1 MAENGGVDERRP
13 QVFVVSSQTLDVPTP
28 PHHVHEKLN
37 AHRFSLIYLLLGV
50 ALLGVFIEAGLI
62 FHLYSRLQ
70 SQVSPDNQPMEYKAD
85 KHSSQSG
92 SLDHNEIFPKNQDP
106 EAESKP
112 ATFLQYKKSSK
123 EQETEVLHWTHNV
136 FPTFYTSL
144 DIKNNSVLYIQQE
157 GVYYIFSK
165 IFYNTNSF
173 LKHQVMYCTER
184 YSNNMELMSSRY
196 FSNPHK
202 GQTMEYSNSYLG
214 GVFQLYKGDSVF
226 VKVNNVSLLYGETA
240 ENFFGAFKIH

>member
-70 SQVSPDNQPMEYKAD
+70 SQVPPDNQQVEYIKAD
-85 KHSSQSG
+85 IHSPGSG
-92 SLDHNEIFPKNQDP
+92 SLDHNKIFPENQGP
-106 EAESKP
+106 ESKP
-112 ATFLQYKKSSK
+112 ATFLQYKKSSA

-136 FPTFYTSL
+136 FPTFYSNL
-144 DIKNNSVLYIQQE
+144 DIKNNSVLYIKQE

-165 IFYNTNSF
+165 ISYQMNSF
-173 LKHQVMYCTER
+173 LKHQVIYCTER
-184 YSNNMELMSSRY
+184 YAKHMELMSSRY

-202 GQTMEYSNSYLG
+202 GQKEYSNSYLG
-214 GVFQLYKGDSVF
+214 GVFQLYEGDSVF
-226 VKVNNVSLLYGETA
+226 VKVNNLSLLYEETA